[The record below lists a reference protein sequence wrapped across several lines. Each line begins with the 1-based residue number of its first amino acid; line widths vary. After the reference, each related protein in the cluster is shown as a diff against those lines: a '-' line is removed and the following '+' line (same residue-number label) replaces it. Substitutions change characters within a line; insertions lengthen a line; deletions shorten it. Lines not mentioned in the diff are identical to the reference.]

1 MRLNNLDTI
10 KKMICKIIDELLKE
24 NIELLKG
31 QICQIIK
38 KSLKGK

>member
-1 MRLNNLDTI
+1 
-10 KKMICKIIDELLKE
+10 MICKIIDEFIKE
-24 NIELLKG
+24 NIELLEG